1 MKLLRKAVSGS
12 QPAVQKPSSR
22 SVRCL
27 PFSGAPQQRIAGA
40 IADRQ
45 RELNHQQRNICV
57 AFSISDVVNC
67 IKATNKLPLDLQ
79 ATNMLLSATKA
90 TYVFTMTNSILHQI
104 KQRRLTLGLKQ
115 NDMMLRV
122 GVSRQQ
128 YQRLESKG
136 NPRLDTLVLIA
147 KGLNSELMLIPKE
160 KLGAVMAL
168 LEQESSEPGKA
179 NVSQAKKTARE
190 DAKKS
195 LSDDP
200 WQDLL
205 GDEL

>member
-1 MKLLRKAVSGS
+1 M
-12 QPAVQKPSSR
+12 PPSYK
-22 SVRCL
+22 
-27 PFSGAPQQRIAGA
+27 
-40 IADRQ
+40 
-45 RELNHQQRNICV
+45 E
-57 AFSISDVVNC
+57 
-67 IKATNKLPLDLQ
+67 
-79 ATNMLLSATKA
+79 TNMLLTTQKA
-90 TYVFTMTNSILHQI
+90 TYVFTQMNTLLQQI
-104 KQRRLTLGLKQ
+104 KQRRLALSLKQ

-136 NPRLDTLVLIA
+136 NPRLETLALIA

-168 LEQESSEPGKA
+168 LEQEPSADTEPTADTQPLATNEQPLKPSKEH
-179 NVSQAKKTARE
+179 VSHAAKSPRPAKKE
-190 DAKKS
+190 VKKS

-205 GDEL
+205 GDDS

>member
-1 MKLLRKAVSGS
+1 M
-12 QPAVQKPSSR
+12 
-22 SVRCL
+22 
-27 PFSGAPQQRIAGA
+27 
-40 IADRQ
+40 
-45 RELNHQQRNICV
+45 
-57 AFSISDVVNC
+57 
-67 IKATNKLPLDLQ
+67 
-79 ATNMLLSATKA
+79 
-90 TYVFTMTNSILHQI
+90 FTMMNSLLHQI

-136 NPRLDTLVLIA
+136 NPRLDTLELIA

-168 LEQESSEPGKA
+168 LEQESSEPGTIH
-179 NVSQAKKTARE
+179 VSQAKKPSKE
-190 DAKKS
+190 EAKKS

-205 GDEL
+205 GDES